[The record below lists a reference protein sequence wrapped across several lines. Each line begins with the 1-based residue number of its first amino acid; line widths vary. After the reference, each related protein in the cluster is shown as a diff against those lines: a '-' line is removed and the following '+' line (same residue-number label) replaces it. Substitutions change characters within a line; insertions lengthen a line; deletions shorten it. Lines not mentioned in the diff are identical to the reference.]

1 MKHFCLALAA
11 LVCAALPAAAQD
23 IPDPLVTFTLRAQ
36 ADDGGRVTLAVE
48 QDIAPGWHTYYREPG
63 DSGLATTVD
72 WDLPPGFAVGPL
84 QWPEPET
91 IREGPLTTY
100 GYHGRPVLLQA
111 LTPPTGWDGGAVE
124 LTARIEALACR
135 DICVPVFATQNIT
148 VDVPPSAGGAENPPL
163 TSPSARG
170 GSDGANLPPLEQ
182 GGGRGGSVWT
192 ALLLAFAGG
201 LILNLMPCVFPVLAL
216 KGLSLVQHRT
226 AHPAWHGAA
235 YAAGVIATFL
245 AVAAAL
251 LAVKGAG
258 AAAGWG
264 FHLQEPWV
272 VAALA
277 WLMFAVGLNLAGVFE
292 LRLPFAASQPRAA
305 GFAGDF
311 ATGALVTLV
320 ATPCTAPFMAAAL
333 GWALVQPAPA
343 ALAVFAALGAGL
355 AAPYVALT
363 LAPGLAR
370 ALPRP
375 GPWMERLRHA
385 LAWPMFAAAIWLA
398 WVLARAAGPDAL
410 GWALIGALLIALAAR
425 ARAWWLA
432 LALVPLA
439 LLTTPTGPAQGFGQ
453 PWSPAALD
461 AALDGGG
468 PVFVEMTADWC
479 ITCKANHAVAIDR
492 AATRALFAQR
502 GVTFLVGDWTRRD
515 ADITAYLAAFDR
527 QGVPLYV
534 YYPGAGAPPVVLPQ
548 ILSGPGAIARAMQ
561 EADARKDAMDTSHLT
576 PEQRRVTQDGGTER
590 AFTGAYW
597 NHHEEGIYV
606 DVVSGQA
613 LFASSDKFDSGTG
626 WPSFTRP
633 IGGVVERADASHG
646 MTRTEVISARAG
658 SHLGH
663 VFDDG
668 PGGARRYCI
677 NSAALRFVPRADMAR
692 EGYAEHLDIFAQG
705 Q

>member
-1 MKHFCLALAA
+1 MRALFLALF
-11 LVCAALPAAAQD
+11 LLLLPLPAAAQD
-23 IPDPLVTFTLRAQ
+23 IPDPLVTFTLHAR
-36 ADDGGRVTLAVE
+36 ADDEGRVTLSVE
-48 QDIAPGWHTYYREPG
+48 QDIAPGWHTYYRNPG
-63 DSGLATTVD
+63 DSGIATTVD
-72 WDLPPGFAVGPL
+72 WDLSEGFSVGEIR
-84 QWPEPET
+84 WPEPQRFEQAGLVT
-91 IREGPLTTY
+91 FGYEG
-100 GYHGRPVLLQA
+100 RVA
-111 LTPPTGWDGGAVE
+111 LEQDLVAPAGWEGGSVA
-124 LTARIEALACR
+124 LTARIEALACKE
-135 DICVPVFATQNIT
+135 ICVPVTQT
-148 VDVPPSAGGAENPPL
+148 AQLTLDVPPSQRGAGDPL
-163 TSPSARG
+163 WTWGPF
-170 GSDGANLPPLEQ
+170 L
-182 GGGRGGSVWT
+182 T
-192 ALLLAFAGG
+192 ALALAFLGG

-272 VAALA
+272 VVALA

-292 LRLPFAASQPRAA
+292 VRLPFAASQPRAT
-305 GFAGDF
+305 GFVGDF

-343 ALAVFAALGAGL
+343 ALAVFAMLGAGL

-370 ALPRP
+370 ALPKP
-375 GPWMERLRHA
+375 GQWMETLRQF
-385 LAWPMFAAAIWLA
+385 LAFPMFGAAVWLA
-398 WVLARAAGPDAL
+398 WVLARQAGADAL
-410 GWALIGALLIALAAR
+410 GVALAGFVLLAFAVWTNRHWALAA
-425 ARAWWLA
+425 AVACLA
-432 LALVPLA
+432 LFAAALPVMQACTVPSA
-439 LLTTPTGPAQGFGQ
+439 AMGAK

-461 AALDGGG
+461 AALARGG

-492 AATRALFAQR
+492 AETRALFAEK
-502 GVTFLVGDWTRRD
+502 GVTYLVGDWTRRD
-515 ADITAYLAAFDR
+515 ADITAYLETFDR

-548 ILSGPGAIARAMQ
+548 ILSGPRVIARVVE
-561 EADARKDAMDTSHLT
+561 EADARESAMDTSHLT

-606 DVVSGQA
+606 DVVSGEA

-633 IGGVVERADASHG
+633 IGDVVERADTSHG
-646 MTRTEVISARAG
+646 MTRTEVVSARAG

-677 NSAALRFVPRADMAR
+677 NSAALRFVPREDMAQQ
-692 EGYAEHLDIFAQG
+692 GYAEHLDIFE
-705 Q
+705 